1 MIYFYF
7 YFLHKLQKMGF
18 DEVTYT
24 VDLKKGEV
32 TKGLDFDSSSAF
44 CFLVPNSI
52 DSLCFG
58 HLILNSA
65 LVLHGYW
72 IRLLGSCEN

>member
-1 MIYFYF
+1 MIDFYF

-44 CFLVPNSI
+44 CFLVLLIHN
-52 DSLCFG
+52 CFG

-72 IRLLGSCEN
+72 IRLLGFCEN